1 MHERRSNFKALSLW
15 NFKAEIAGKKV
26 NQCTFLKMILTYII
40 PAEVKTWK
48 IEKNL
53 FFEKILIYVTI
64 SLKTNKSELKLQ
76 TPELLCYY
84 FIKRFISNRLL
95 EDLFSLG
102 LKINEHPEFE
112 SIMDRI
118 KGQWN
123 SILYDA
129 KWRLVKLLQKESE
142 NVKLIWKYEGLTTYA
157 VTLGWQN
164 LERRR

>member
-1 MHERRSNFKALSLW
+1 MHERRSNFKALGLW
-15 NFKAEIAGKKV
+15 NFKAEIAGKKG
-26 NQCTFLKMILTYII
+26 NQSTFLKMILTYIMR
-40 PAEVKTWK
+40 AEVKTQK

-76 TPELLCYY
+76 TPKILSYH

-95 EDLFSLG
+95 EGLFSLG

-112 SIMDRI
+112 SITDRI
-118 KGQWN
+118 EDQWN

-129 KWRLVKLLQKESE
+129 K
-142 NVKLIWKYEGLTTYA
+142 
-157 VTLGWQN
+157 
-164 LERRR
+164 

>member
-1 MHERRSNFKALSLW
+1 MYLSENDSNVHNTSRSKNMKDR
-15 NFKAEIAGKKV
+15 
-26 NQCTFLKMILTYII
+26 
-40 PAEVKTWK
+40 
-48 IEKNL
+48 EKPF

-76 TPELLCYY
+76 TPEILCYH
-84 FIKRFISNRLL
+84 FIKMFISNRLL
-95 EDLFSLG
+95 EGLFSLG
-102 LKINEHPEFE
+102 LKINEQPEFE

-118 KGQWN
+118 KDQWN

-129 KWRLVKLLQKESE
+129 KWLLVKLLRKESE

-164 LERRR
+164 LERRREKKWK